1 MNIYGVEI
9 VSDVDFPL
17 NLPVAPSMGHRLQL
31 LSSVPAELR
40 RAVICGFPFYSTHG
54 RKVYLYSDRIFDGN
68 ETGQPWCYEVKDVMS
83 FYWRSGEKNIYYELA
98 EHGDVNLLSFWF
110 IHLVLPLF
118 LSFEGVYDFLHA
130 GCVDVNGRTIMFIAP
145 SMGGKSTLT
154 DFFIKQGHGL
164 ISDDKVPTVIEDGQ
178 FFAGGSHPYHR
189 PHRRFEEL
197 GYHVDNF
204 ISTFN
209 PIRAFYA
216 LESVGADGGVTI
228 SEILG
233 AAKFNTFFPNYLYNF
248 HFLQKKRLL
257 YLSRLLNSVPFFNV
271 TVPRDFK
278 RLPEVHDTICKHSLE
293 LV

>member
-1 MNIYGVEI
+1 MNIYGIEI
-9 VSDVDFPL
+9 VSDVDFLL
-17 NLPVAPSMGHRLQL
+17 NLPMTPAMGHRLQL

-40 RAVICGFPFYSTHG
+40 RAVICGFPFYFAHG
-54 RKVYLYSDRIFDGN
+54 RKVYFYSDRVFDGN
-68 ETGQPWCYEVKDVMS
+68 ETGQPWCYEVKDVVR
-83 FYWRSGEKNIYYELA
+83 FYWRSGEKSIYYELS

-130 GCVDVNGRTIMFIAP
+130 GCVDVNGGTIMFIAP

-154 DFFIKQGHGL
+154 DFFIQQGHGL

-178 FFAGGSHPYHR
+178 FLAGGSHPYHR

-204 ISTFN
+204 ISTFK

-216 LESVGADGGVTI
+216 LESVGADGVVTL
-228 SEILG
+228 SEIRG
-233 AAKFNTFFPNYLYNF
+233 VAKFKVLLPNYLYSF
-248 HFLQKKRLL
+248 HFLQQERML
-257 YLSRLLNSVPFFNV
+257 YLSRLLNSVRLFNV
-271 TVPRDFK
+271 TVPRDFE
-278 RLPEVHDTICKHSLE
+278 RLPEVHDTISKHCLE
-293 LV
+293 LA